1 MIIYQNTKG
10 GFINDIKSGNIADKI
25 EDEFKEHHLNHS
37 NFAEYKAWLIW
48 RSKKYLLINE

>member
-10 GFINDIKSGNIADKI
+10 GFINDIKALIIADKI

-37 NFAEYKAWLIW
+37 NLAEYRAWIIW
-48 RSKKYLLINE
+48 KSKKDLLINE